1 MAWVPLSDEALHR
14 VFLVL
19 ILGGAAALAALVAAQ
34 AGVPTMA
41 SQQMAMVS
49 ANAGFEV
56 HRVEVRGTQHL
67 NELKVY
73 ERVLVQRDR
82 AMTMVDLAALRADLL
97 HLSWVKDAR
106 VSRQLPDTLVIDIVE
121 RKPHAVLRAGDHLV
135 LIDETGAV
143 LDPIAET
150 DAKGML
156 VLSGNG
162 VSGQVAALSG
172 LLDAA
177 PALKPQVAEVEWVG
191 NRRWNIL
198 FKTGQVLALPEGTRA
213 AADALVSFARLDGT
227 NRLLGGRVVAFDMR
241 AADRIYL
248 RLPGRASAAEGLS
261 GVAQTASSAAP
272 VGSGGNSETSSPGPS
287 ITGHAVGAVAAGAA
301 VAVGVGHLAH
311 AAMAAHHGEHG
322 APIPTHKAP
331 IAHQAANAHKP
342 RTANQ
347 SLPAHNMPAH
357 KAAIAQKAGVGH
369 RAATVRTPKLAH
381 GVKPAPHAKPAAARM
396 ANRPAP
402 ARAKRPMLR
411 TANREVN

>member
-1 MAWVPLSDEALHR
+1 
-14 VFLVL
+14 
-19 ILGGAAALAALVAAQ
+19 
-34 AGVPTMA
+34 
-41 SQQMAMVS
+41 
-49 ANAGFEV
+49 
-56 HRVEVRGTQHL
+56 
-67 NELKVY
+67 
-73 ERVLVQRDR
+73 
-82 AMTMVDLAALRADLL
+82 
-97 HLSWVKDAR
+97 
-106 VSRQLPDTLVIDIVE
+106 
-121 RKPHAVLRAGDHLV
+121 
-135 LIDETGAV
+135 
-143 LDPIAET
+143 
-150 DAKGML
+150 ML

-301 VAVGVGHLAH
+301 VLSACCEMKPWGWAIWPMRPWRRTMVS
-311 AAMAAHHGEHG
+311 MARLFQ
-322 APIPTHKAP
+322 PIRHRLRIKPPMRTSPA
-331 IAHQAANAHKP
+331 P
-342 RTANQ
+342 RTN
-347 SLPAHNMPAH
+347 PCP
-357 KAAIAQKAGVGH
+357 
-369 RAATVRTPKLAH
+369 RTTCL
-381 GVKPAPHAKPAAARM
+381 RTRLRSRR
-396 ANRPAP
+396 RPALVIGRRLS
-402 ARAKRPMLR
+402 ARPSWPMG
-411 TANREVN
+411 